1 MGTIEYKR
9 EQFSDAETSFRQSI
23 AADPQEP
30 DAVVILRLALAL
42 DQQKKYTEA
51 LAEAIRAV
59 NLTREDSDLGK
70 TARNE
75 RDRLVIE
82 TGGNSS
88 ANGATPTTAAPQ
100 GATAPS
106 H

>member
-1 MGTIEYKR
+1 VGSIQYKR
-9 EQFSDAETSFRQSI
+9 EQYPDAETSLRQSI
-23 AADPQEP
+23 DADPQEP

-42 DQQKKYTEA
+42 DQQKKYPEA
-51 LAEAIRAV
+51 LEEANRAV
-59 NLTREDSDLGK
+59 NLTREDSELGK

-75 RDRLVIE
+75 RDRLLIE

-88 ANGATPTTAAPQ
+88 ATGAPPTAAAPQ
-100 GATAPS
+100 GANAPR